1 MTARTPAARLTGVR
15 KMLGRRPVLEA
26 LDLTLDTGVVTALI
40 GPNGAGKTTTVSLL
54 TGRLSPDAGTVRLF
68 NLDPRRAEIPIA
80 ARPVTHPARPSRAS
94 PASSTVARVRP

>member
-54 TGRLSPDAGTVRLF
+54 TGRLSPDAGTVLS
-68 NLDPRRAEIPIA
+68 LIHI
-80 ARPVTHPARPSRAS
+80 
-94 PASSTVARVRP
+94 

>member
-40 GPNGAGKTTTVSLL
+40 GPNGEI
-54 TGRLSPDAGTVRLF
+54 GRAHV
-68 NLDPRRAEIPIA
+68 
-80 ARPVTHPARPSRAS
+80 
-94 PASSTVARVRP
+94 